1 MNRRV
6 HVDRKRV
13 PHPHDLNVLI
23 ERVVVAVLGQ
33 NADVAFTVRYLVL
46 AGGVVGHISVRN
58 VLDVPNHAVI
68 DLGDLG
74 VGVVVSR
81 NNFAAW
87 TVLPLVVRNLSDMLG
102 QLVNSQAR
110 AGVDRLTLHC
120 TTRCQNVGWPLPVVV
135 RRACIEAQV
144 V

>member
-1 MNRRV
+1 MDGGI
-6 HVDRKRV
+6 HVDRERV
-13 PHPHDLNVLI
+13 AHPHDLDVLI
-23 ERVVVAVLGQ
+23 ERVVVAVLSQ
-33 NADVAFTVRYLVL
+33 NADVAFTVSYLVL
-46 AGGVVGHISVRN
+46 AGGVVGNVGIRD
-58 VLDVPNHAVI
+58 VLDVPDHAVI

-81 NNFAAW
+81 NNFAAR
-87 TVLPLVVRNLSDMLG
+87 TVLSLVVRDLSDMLG

-110 AGVDRLTLHC
+110 TGVDRLTLHC
-120 TTRCQNVGWPLPVVV
+120 TTRCQNVCWPLPVVV